1 MKVVSNRRP
10 PAPASSKLEKVVEEN
25 LEDTSEQPKVKEEK
39 APLFEENLLS
49 SDALDYLDEIIAM
62 DEKAAIAQENDAPK
76 PESPKRND
84 QAELPKEEEKSQILD
99 P

>member
-25 LEDTSEQPKVKEEK
+25 HQDESEQPKVKEEK

-49 SDALDYLDEIIAM
+49 SGALDYLNDIIAM
-62 DEKAAIAQENDAPK
+62 DEKTVTAQENDAPK
-76 PESPKRND
+76 PESPKRNY
-84 QAELPKEEEKSQILD
+84 
-99 P
+99 